1 MLDEGR
7 TLRHCVASYFDSC
20 RRGRSAIFSLT
31 LNGTRAVTLEVQANR
46 TIVQARGLFNRR
58 PNDEEGAWIQRWAA
72 DNRLLIPKHLL
83 S

>member
-1 MLDEGR
+1 
-7 TLRHCVASYFDSC
+7 VASYLESC